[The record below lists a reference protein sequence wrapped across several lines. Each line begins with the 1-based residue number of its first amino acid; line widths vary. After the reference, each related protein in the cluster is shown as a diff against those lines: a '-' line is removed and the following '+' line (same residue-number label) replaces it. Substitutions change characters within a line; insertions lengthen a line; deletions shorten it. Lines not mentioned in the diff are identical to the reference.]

1 MSALA
6 LQLSE
11 EECLIPELA
20 HKHVE
25 VLVELLRDVNLEKRM
40 ETLIKAQHLFEVPAK
55 SVVDAQ
61 LDSIRSDLEEYD
73 LQLRQMIFMVEKAQ
87 HYIRE

>member
-6 LQLSE
+6 LKIME
-11 EECLIPELA
+11 EEKNVPEIA

-40 ETLIKAQHLFEVPAK
+40 ETLIKAQHLIKESRT

-61 LDSIRSDLEEYD
+61 LESIRNDLEEYD
-73 LQLRQMIFMVEKAQ
+73 LQLRQMIFMVEKAK
-87 HYIRE
+87 HFIRE